1 MPHEQRLCHP
11 GNAHQQTSL
20 WGAQY
25 ALIADTVIGM
35 GDRRMLIASLSQA
48 WSTS

>member
-1 MPHEQRLCHP
+1 MSSACALLEIS
-11 GNAHQQTSL
+11 HQQTSL
-20 WGAQY
+20 WRAQY

-48 WSTS
+48 WSRS